1 MFCHI
6 NQFQLPVADGKN
18 ADENADLVEHDM
30 LAGGEFIP
38 WSDDD
43 DDCEDDYDQ
52 QQWYYISWLQ

>member
-52 QQWYYISWLQ
+52 QQ